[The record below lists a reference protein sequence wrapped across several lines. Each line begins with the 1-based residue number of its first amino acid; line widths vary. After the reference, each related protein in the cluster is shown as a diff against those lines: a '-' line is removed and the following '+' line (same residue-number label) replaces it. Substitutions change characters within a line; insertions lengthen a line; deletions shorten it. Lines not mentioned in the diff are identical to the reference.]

1 VSSTPV
7 NPRLVSKERV
17 KMALNTSSKNAGR
30 NRRAVGVFP
39 TRESAEDALH
49 ALKNSGFGME
59 KVSVVAQD
67 ADRRDGIAGADVK
80 KKVGNKNVGNKADEG
95 AEVGALSGGTVG
107 GLTGLLVGLGL
118 LAIPGIGPV
127 MLAGEVATTLATALA
142 GGAIGAAAGGL
153 LGGLVG
159 LGIPEKRAKAYSDSV
174 AKGNYLVIVDGT
186 EDELQRA
193 EAILKRGGIQDWG
206 VYDIPA
212 TKAASAGVVDRS
224 GTGVVSAQAN
234 TANTAVEQSST
245 TLESS
250 APAPIRPTDEE
261 AVRLYEERLVVDK
274 DREKTGEVVV
284 GKRVETETAKATIPI
299 EQERVVIERVATE
312 DLGAATTV
320 GADAFQD
327 TTIRVDVYEETPEFR
342 KEAFVREEVKI
353 HKEVDREVV
362 KTEETL
368 RREELD
374 IDTTGQ
380 PVVDTSR
387 NRQSGDRV

>member
-1 VSSTPV
+1 
-7 NPRLVSKERV
+7 
-17 KMALNTSSKNAGR
+17 MALNPSSKNIGR

-39 TRESAEDALH
+39 TREAAEDALH
-49 ALKNSGFGME
+49 SLKNSGFGME
-59 KVSVVAQD
+59 RVSVIAQD
-67 ADRRDGIAGADVK
+67 AERHDGIAGADVK
-80 KKVGNKNVGNKADEG
+80 KQVKNKKVGNKADEG
-95 AEVGALSGGTVG
+95 ASVGAVSGGAVG

-118 LAIPGIGPV
+118 LAIPGVGPV
-127 MLAGEVATTLATALA
+127 ILAGEVATTLATALA

-186 EDELQRA
+186 EDEIQRA
-193 EAILKRGGIQDWG
+193 ETILKRGGIQDWG
-206 VYDIPA
+206 IYDIPT
-212 TKAASAGVVDRS
+212 TKAADAGVVDRS
-224 GTGVVSAQAN
+224 GTDVVSARTN
-234 TANTAVEQSST
+234 TANTGVEQAST
-245 TLESS
+245 TIDNSV
-250 APAPIRPTDEE
+250 PAPIRATDEE

-284 GKRVETETAKATIPI
+284 GKRVETETAKAAIPI
-299 EQERVVIERVATE
+299 EQERVVIERVASE
-312 DLGAATTV
+312 DIGVATTP

-380 PVVDTSR
+380 PVIDESR
-387 NRQSGDRV
+387 NSQKRDRR